1 MKTLPEDIHKFDG
14 VGPSHVY
21 LLASDD
27 GFTLID
33 TGVFY
38 NRMIAQMKQVGYA
51 VTDLKTIVLTHAHF
65 DHTGCAAMLSRDSG
79 AKIIA
84 HQDEACYITRE
95 KGLPTPS
102 LLKLLIFRLFNRVIP
117 RLLDL
122 KHERDISKVDRLL
135 KEGDIVDALGGLQVL
150 HVPGHT
156 PGSIA
161 LYHPTRRIL
170 FCGDAITNK
179 KKVRC
184 SVWHASTDWDQ
195 AKDSARKLASYPAE
209 IACFGH
215 GTPITE
221 QAEKKIKEA
230 IDQL

>member
-1 MKTLPEDIHKFDG
+1 MKALPDDIRKFDG
-14 VGPSHVY
+14 VGTSHVY

-33 TGVFY
+33 TGIFY
-38 NRMIAQMKQVGYA
+38 NRVIARIKQAGYA

-65 DHTGCAAMLSRDSG
+65 DHIGCAARLSRDSG
-79 AKIIA
+79 AKIA
-84 HQDEACYITRE
+84 AYQDEAPYITRE

-102 LLKLLIFRLFNRVIP
+102 PLKFLIFRLFNRVIP
-117 RLLDL
+117 RILDL
-122 KHERDISKVDRLL
+122 KHDRDINKVDQLL
-135 KEGDIVDALGGLQVL
+135 KEGDIVDALDGLQVL

-161 LYHPTRRIL
+161 LYHPARQIL
-170 FCGDAITNK
+170 FCGDALTNK

-195 AKDSARKLASYPAE
+195 AKDSARKLASYPIE

-221 QAEKKIKEA
+221 QAGKKIKEA
-230 IDQL
+230 VG

>member
-1 MKTLPEDIHKFDG
+1 MTTLPEDIIKFDR
-14 VGPSHVY
+14 VGYSHVY
-21 LLASDD
+21 LLASD
-27 GFTLID
+27 GKLTLID
-33 TGVFY
+33 SGMCCKRV
-38 NRMIAQMKQVGYA
+38 RARIEEEGYA

-65 DHTGCAAMLSRDSG
+65 DHTGCAAKLAKESG
-79 AKIIA
+79 AKIVA
-84 HQDEACYITRE
+84 HQDEAPYITRE

-102 LLKLLIFRLFNRVIP
+102 PLKFLIFRLFNRVLP

-122 KHERDISKVDRLL
+122 KHERDINKVDRLL

-161 LYHPTRRIL
+161 LYHPTRKIL
-170 FCGDAITNK
+170 FCGDALTNK

-184 SVWHASTDWDQ
+184 SVWHASTDWKKAQ
-195 AKDSARKLASYPAE
+195 NSARKLASYPAE
-209 IACFGH
+209 VAYFGH
-215 GTPITE
+215 GTPILE
-221 QAEKKIKEA
+221 QAGKKIKEA